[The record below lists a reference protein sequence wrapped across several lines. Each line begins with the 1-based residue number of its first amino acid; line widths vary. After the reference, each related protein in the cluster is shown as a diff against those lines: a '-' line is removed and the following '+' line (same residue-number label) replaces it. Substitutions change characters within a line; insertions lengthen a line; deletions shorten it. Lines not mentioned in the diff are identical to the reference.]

1 MTGPPSAQDV
11 ADALALTLER
21 EDASGELWCP
31 PGDGAALRHWVTD
44 RSASLGTGIRRAVRL
59 ARLMAMADRDYVRF
73 LYTRIGALRTRH
85 FRQSLQTAAAEG
97 RLQKSVAVL
106 SDIGVALP
114 EPALAAPDDARQAF
128 EIDFA
133 QMPRLA
139 ALIDILHNALGF
151 AAVAD
156 MLAPLLQPIPKSSA
170 NEVARALHA
179 AINAWLG
186 ERLES
191 PNHILQAQRLRAF
204 LASRGRV
211 APETIDDEGILL
223 FWTSAMEAAEEERV
237 DGFKLYRS
245 AAAAM
250 LRYRG
255 ALRDAAAARHLEQS
269 IGEGLENTDIAIDQ
283 VEASSESWQS
293 PLRALMLPPAN
304 AIKWLN
310 RKEQHG
316 LLNYLGGPAD
326 AESDEATDNNGPWNS
341 GLAGDAPFDLAFR
354 LTLLRVDVFGAAQAS
369 IVARLRKRGAPDGA
383 IAQAMEPIDDVA
395 YANAAAAYAELSDQ
409 LRLETLAAL
418 GSLMEAGAAEAVIL
432 LDHLAGPD
440 AVKAVLGGMLAH
452 ALAGATSDTEAVRK
466 RIGPALRSA
475 MADPASVPEGA
486 GRDLLLEAVAAA
498 RKVNRAGFRREDR
511 GDDAMRTALQA
522 GAAAVVE
529 VARELVRLTATF
541 SAALPGDIAADRSR
555 FLLVFRHIY
564 LGTKEN

>member
-1 MTGPPSAQDV
+1 MAGPPSAQDV

-21 EDASGELWCP
+21 QDSSGELWCP
-31 PGDGAALRHWVTD
+31 PGDGIALRRWVTD

-73 LYTRIGALRTRH
+73 LYARITALRTRH

-97 RLQKSVAVL
+97 RLPRSVAIL
-106 SDIGVALP
+106 SDIGVVLP

-151 AAVAD
+151 SVVAD
-156 MLAPLLQPIPKSSA
+156 MLAPLLQPLPKSSA

-179 AINAWLG
+179 ALNAWLG

-191 PNHILQAQRLRAF
+191 PNHILQAQRIRAF
-204 LASRGRV
+204 LTSRGRV
-211 APETIDDEGILL
+211 APETVDDEGILL
-223 FWTSAMEAAEEERV
+223 FWTAATEVAEEERV

-250 LRYRG
+250 LRYRD
-255 ALRDAAAARHLEQS
+255 ALRDAAAARQLEQS

-293 PLRALMLPPAN
+293 PLRALLSPPAN

-316 LLNYLGGPAD
+316 LLNYLGGPAE
-326 AESDEATDNNGPWNS
+326 ADEAGEDGSPWKA
-341 GLAGDAPFDLAFR
+341 GLAGDARFDLAFR

-369 IVARLRKRGAPDGA
+369 IVARLRKRAAPDEA
-383 IAQAMEPIDDVA
+383 IAQAMEPVDDMA
-395 YANAAAAYAELSDQ
+395 YANAAAGYTGLSDQ
-409 LRLETLAAL
+409 LRLESLAAL
-418 GSLMEAGAAEAVIL
+418 ASLMEAGAAEAVIL

-440 AVKAVLGGMLAH
+440 AVKAVLGAMLAH
-452 ALAGATSDTEAVRK
+452 TLSAGAASDTEAVRK

-475 MADPASVPEGA
+475 VADPASVPEGV

-511 GDDAMRTALQA
+511 ADHAMQAALQA

-529 VARELVRLTATF
+529 VARELARLTEVI
-541 SAALPGDIAADRSR
+541 SAAPPGDSAADRSR
-555 FLLVFRHIY
+555 FFPVFRRIY
-564 LGTKEN
+564 LAEKEN